1 MLEATARAEERHF
14 WFRGLRRNASRLLDG
29 ALGGRAPRLII
40 DCGAGTGRNLDW
52 LRRRGPAVGVERAPI
67 GLRVGHAAGR
77 RSCRDRSPICRSPT
91 RSRTSRRPSTC
102 SIASTTPVSAS
113 RSGKCGG
120 CSAAA
125 ASCIVNVA
133 ALDVLRGSHST
144 LTMEVRRYTP
154 RRLRAA
160 LEGAGFRVERMT
172 FTNMATFPVTLGVR
186 GLQRLTGRASE
197 ASDADLRVPSAPIN
211 AALDAALRIEGALL
225 RVVNLP
231 IGSSLMAVARKRG
244 RASPCGKLHGPCQ
257 QRASDRVRGVFH
269 RERPVPYF
277 ISILNSRS
285 PSTRRSAT
293 ACLSPGTNVKSS
305 RWSGVLRRQRGRPP
319 GRRSLA

>member
-14 WFRGLRRNASRLLDG
+14 WFRGLRRHASRLLDS

-40 DCGAGTGRNLDW
+40 DCGTGTGRNLDW

-77 RSCRDRSPICRSPT
+77 QLVQGSVTHLPFADAVADVA
-91 RSRTSRRPSTC
+91 TSFDVLYCLDDTSEHLALREMWR
-102 SIASTTPVSAS
+102 VLG
-113 RSGKCGG
+113 RGG
-120 CSAAA
+120 
-125 ASCIVNVA
+125 IVVVNVA

-160 LEGAGFRVERMT
+160 LEGAGFRVERLT

-231 IGSSLMAVARKRG
+231 IGSSLMAVARK
-244 RASPCGKLHGPCQ
+244 
-257 QRASDRVRGVFH
+257 
-269 RERPVPYF
+269 
-277 ISILNSRS
+277 
-285 PSTRRSAT
+285 
-293 ACLSPGTNVKSS
+293 
-305 RWSGVLRRQRGRPP
+305 
-319 GRRSLA
+319 